1 MCPADSTTNA
11 NSDST
16 VVYSDSETLSEND
29 KPYFIDDTDASSDD
43 NNGVFN

>member
-1 MCPADSTTNA
+1 MSQQIQQQMQTVIA
-11 NSDST
+11 T

-29 KPYFIDDTDASSDD
+29 KPYFIDHMDASSDD